1 MLEGVPLQGGVGA
14 SLLVFAEYLPQA
26 LYFPRYGEYSQISIY
41 YKEKDK
47 HQISNYK
54 QNEYQEVMRDESKG
68 SGKAT

>member
-1 MLEGVPLQGGVGA
+1 MKPPGLWAHREEAERMLEGVPLQGGVGA

-47 HQISNYK
+47 H
-54 QNEYQEVMRDESKG
+54 
-68 SGKAT
+68 